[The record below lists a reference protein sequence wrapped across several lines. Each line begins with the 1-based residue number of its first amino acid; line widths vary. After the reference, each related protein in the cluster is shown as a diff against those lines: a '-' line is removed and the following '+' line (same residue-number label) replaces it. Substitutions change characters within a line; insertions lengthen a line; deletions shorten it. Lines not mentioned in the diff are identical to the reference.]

1 MLTYGPALL
10 AFGGQASPFKLRGSS
25 LSFKCCWSIFGV
37 RCLPLDIQRKKDGR
51 RKRKQWLVET
61 VEDNAL

>member
-10 AFGGQASPFKLRGSS
+10 AVRRSSFAVQA